1 MLGSRLNG
9 IKTHVHNMWH
19 VGSGGGGGGGGGGG
33 RNTPSLCGI
42 LE

>member
-19 VGSGGGGGGGGGGG
+19 VGSGGEGGGVVGELVGLSFEITG
-33 RNTPSLCGI
+33 
-42 LE
+42 